1 LWRGRKGA
9 WRASAWR
16 NTVKASE
23 IRELTDEELR
33 HRLRERTDALWA
45 FRMQQV
51 TGAVDNVRGARNAR
65 RDIARLKTIIR
76 ERELAKA
83 KQAKEA
89 K

>member
-1 LWRGRKGA
+1 M
-9 WRASAWR
+9 
-16 NTVKASE
+16 VKASE

-33 HRLRERTDALWA
+33 QRLRERTDALWA

-65 RDIARLKTIIR
+65 RDIARIKTIIR
-76 ERELAKA
+76 ERELAQA

>member
-1 LWRGRKGA
+1 M
-9 WRASAWR
+9 
-16 NTVKASE
+16 KASE

-33 HRLRERTDALWA
+33 HRLRERTDVLWA